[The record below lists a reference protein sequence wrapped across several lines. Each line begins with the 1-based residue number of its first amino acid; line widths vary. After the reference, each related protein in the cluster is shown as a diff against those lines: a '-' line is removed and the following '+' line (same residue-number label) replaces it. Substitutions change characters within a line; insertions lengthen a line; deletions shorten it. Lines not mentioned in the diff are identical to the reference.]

1 MLAWGSK
8 VSPEFRERVIAI
20 CDELNFNPDWLMAC
34 MAFET
39 IQTFSPS
46 IRPRLKDGTLIS
58 SAVGLIQFMKATAID
73 LGTTTAALS
82 AMTAETQLDYVR
94 KYFAKSIKAFGPVAS
109 LEDCYMHIH
118 YPANVGKPIGSTMYV
133 NGSKAYAANHGLDA
147 DHDGRVTKAEA
158 AARVTAMLE
167 LGRSKYAA

>member
-8 VSPEFRERVIAI
+8 VSPEFRAKVIAI
-20 CDELNFNPDWLMAC
+20 CAELDFDPDWLMAC

-39 IQTFSPS
+39 ARTFSAN
-46 IRPRLKDGTLIS
+46 IRPRRKDGTLIS

-73 LGTTTAALS
+73 LRTTTDALA
-82 AMTAETQLDYVR
+82 AMTPEAQLDYVK
-94 KYFAKSIKAFGPVAS
+94 KYFAKSIKAFGPVGS

-118 YPANVGKPIGSTMYV
+118 YPANVGKPIASTMYV
-133 NGSKAYAANHGLDA
+133 DGSKAYAANHGLDTNQ
-147 DHDGRVTKAEA
+147 DGRVTKGEA